1 MQQQNGYPAQQQA
14 QQPQQPMLQ
23 PIQQQTKFYKS
34 GLFGF
39 SSAAGRFE
47 RDLHKMEKQGWKVGQ
62 YAFLGTNFWWQRCI
76 AVTYQQ

>member
-47 RDLHKMEKQGWKVGQ
+47 RDLHKWKSRDGRLGSML
-62 YAFLGTNFWWQRCI
+62 FLVQTSGGS
-76 AVTYQQ
+76 VVSL